1 MKHPNRATVLCCN
14 LNGTKAAKI
23 KMAAVKLG
31 LRIHTVSPD
40 EFTLPLGRLVG
51 LPAYADAEPLEGEL
65 FTQEMLIFHNFTE
78 PQLDAFLAEIRRA
91 GGVRLK
97 AVVTPTNASWC
108 ISALYRELE
117 AERAAIQQ
125 QQRQAHDENK

>member
-125 QQRQAHDENK
+125 QRQAHDENK

>member
-40 EFTLPLGRLVG
+40 EFTLPLSRLVG
-51 LPAYADAEPLEGEL
+51 LPAYADAEPLEGES

-108 ISALYRELE
+108 ISALYHELE
-117 AERAAIQQ
+117 AEHAAIQ

>member
-23 KMAAVKLG
+23 KMAAIKLG

-40 EFTLPLGRLVG
+40 EFTLPLGHLVG
-51 LPAYADAEPLEGEL
+51 LPAYADAEPLEGES

-97 AVVTPTNASWC
+97 AVVTPTNASWG

-117 AERAAIQQ
+117 AEHAAIQ

>member
-1 MKHPNRATVLCCN
+1 MKHPNYATVLCCN
-14 LNGTKAAKI
+14 LSGRKATQI

-31 LRIHTVSPD
+31 VRIRTISQD
-40 EFTLPLGRLVG
+40 EFTLPLGRLLG
-51 LPAYADAEPLEGEL
+51 LPEYAEAARLEGTP
-65 FTQEMLIFHNFTE
+65 FTQEMVIFHQFTE

-117 AERAAIQQ
+117 AEHTAIQ

>member
-23 KMAAVKLG
+23 KMSAVKLG

-40 EFTLPLGRLVG
+40 EFTLPLGHLVG
-51 LPAYADAEPLEGEL
+51 LPAYADAEPLEGES

-125 QQRQAHDENK
+125 QRQAHDENK

>member
-23 KMAAVKLG
+23 KMSAVKLG

-40 EFTLPLGRLVG
+40 EFTLPLGHLVG
-51 LPAYADAEPLEGEL
+51 LPAYADAEPLEGES

-117 AERAAIQQ
+117 AEHAAIQ

>member
-51 LPAYADAEPLEGEL
+51 LPSYADAEPLESEP
-65 FTQEMLIFHNFTE
+65 FTQ
-78 PQLDAFLAEIRRA
+78 AFLAEIRRA

-117 AERAAIQQ
+117 AEHAAIQ

>member
-23 KMAAVKLG
+23 KMSAVKLG

-40 EFTLPLGRLVG
+40 EFTLPLGCLVG

-125 QQRQAHDENK
+125 QRQAHDENK

>member
-31 LRIHTVSPD
+31 LCIHTVSPD

-51 LPAYADAEPLEGEL
+51 LPAYADAEPLEGES

-108 ISALYRELE
+108 ISALYHELE
-117 AERAAIQQ
+117 AEHAAIQ

>member
-51 LPAYADAEPLEGEL
+51 LPAYADAESLEGES

-108 ISALYRELE
+108 INALYHELE
-117 AERAAIQQ
+117 AEHAAIQ

>member
-51 LPAYADAEPLEGEL
+51 LPSYADAEPLESEP

-117 AERAAIQQ
+117 DEHAAIQ

>member
-40 EFTLPLGRLVG
+40 EFTLPLGHLVG
-51 LPAYADAEPLEGEL
+51 LPAYADAEPLEGES

-108 ISALYRELE
+108 ISALYHELE
-117 AERAAIQQ
+117 AEHAAIQ

>member
-40 EFTLPLGRLVG
+40 EFTLPLGHLVG
-51 LPAYADAEPLEGEL
+51 LPSYADAEPLEGES

-108 ISALYRELE
+108 ISALYHELE
-117 AERAAIQQ
+117 AEHAAIQQ
-125 QQRQAHDENK
+125 QHQAHDENK

>member
-1 MKHPNRATVLCCN
+1 
-14 LNGTKAAKI
+14 
-23 KMAAVKLG
+23 
-31 LRIHTVSPD
+31 
-40 EFTLPLGRLVG
+40 
-51 LPAYADAEPLEGEL
+51 
-65 FTQEMLIFHNFTE
+65 MLIFHNFTE

-117 AERAAIQQ
+117 AEHAAIQ

>member
-1 MKHPNRATVLCCN
+1 MKHLNRATVLCCN

-51 LPAYADAEPLEGEL
+51 LPAYADAEPLEGEP
-65 FTQEMLIFHNFTE
+65 FTQEMLIFHEFTE

-117 AERAAIQQ
+117 AEHAAIQQ
-125 QQRQAHDENK
+125 RRQAHDENK

>member
-31 LRIHTVSPD
+31 LRIYTVSPD
-40 EFTLPLGRLVG
+40 EFMLPLGRLVG
-51 LPAYADAEPLEGEL
+51 LPAYADAEPLEGES

-108 ISALYRELE
+108 ISALYHELE
-117 AERAAIQQ
+117 AEHAAIQ

>member
-51 LPAYADAEPLEGEL
+51 LPSYADAEPLESEP
-65 FTQEMLIFHNFTE
+65 FTQEMLIFHEFTE
-78 PQLDAFLAEIRRA
+78 SQLDAFLAEIRRA

-108 ISALYRELE
+108 ISSLYRELE
-117 AERAAIQQ
+117 AEHAAIQ

>member
-14 LNGTKAAKI
+14 LSGPKATKI
-23 KMAAVKLG
+23 KLAAVKLG
-31 LRIHTVSPD
+31 LRIRTVSQD
-40 EFTLPLGRLVG
+40 EFTLPLGRLLG
-51 LPAYADAEPLEGEL
+51 LSEYAEAAPLEGAP
-65 FTQEMLIFHNFTE
+65 FTQEMLIFHEFTE

-108 ISALYRELE
+108 ISALYHELE
-117 AERAAIQQ
+117 AEHAAIQ
-125 QQRQAHDENK
+125 QQRQAHDQNQ